1 MAPSAHQITPV
12 AGATISD
19 VPQTNEI
26 ESKADLEEESHDTV
40 VNFGK
45 NVGDPY
51 IHKTKVEE
59 IENSNGEPGND
70 APLSEKIGVDESPFP
85 EVQAAVRNY
94 DEEMPA
100 NTIRAWVI
108 GLFLVTVCGGM
119 NMLFH
124 LRSPAISI
132 STIVA
137 QFLAYPIGRLWSLTM
152 PQRIFT
158 TFGVRWSL
166 NPGPF
171 NMKEHVV
178 VTVMANAGFGIGAA
192 YSTDV
197 LTAQQKFYGQSFG
210 WGFQLLLTWTST
222 MIGYGIAGISRR
234 FLVWP
239 AAMIWPSNLVSTSL
253 MYTLHD
259 HAPEDTSQSDS
270 WSVGRYRYFIYVA
283 VGSFV
288 WYWVPGFLFKG
299 LSVFTFVTWIKPN
312 DPVVNQLFGGISGIS
327 LIPLTLDWTVVS
339 AYVLSP
345 LIPPWYAIANTLIG
359 VVVFFWITAIAVHFS
374 GVSYAK
380 YIPMGTSS
388 VYDNTG
394 KVYNVSRVLNPD
406 ITLNIDAYKAYSPL
420 FLPTTYA
427 LSFGVSF
434 AMVISVLINT
444 GLFHGSEIWLRAKLA
459 RRQEDDVHMRL
470 MKKYPDAPDWWY
482 ATLSA
487 VMLALSF
494 GLLYAWDTKT
504 PWWVLTVAFIIPLVW
519 TIPMGMVHAMTNVQ
533 LGLNVLT
540 EFIVGY
546 IYPGRPMAM
555 MLFKTYGYMT
565 MYQALSFAQDLKLGH
580 YMKVPPRTL
589 FWSQVVATLWSGIVQ
604 IAVMNWAFSSI
615 EDICSPEQ
623 SNNFTCPG
631 GRVFFSNSV
640 IWGLIGPARIFSPGQ
655 LYSSLYWFFLAGA
668 ILPVILYLLVRNYP
682 RSQIRYIMAPV
693 IFAGC
698 GWIPP
703 ATPLNY
709 LSWGIVGFLFAYV
722 VKNRHQGWWARY
734 NYITSAGLDVGLALC
749 SILIFLTLNL
759 TKTSPPNWWGN
770 TITSQTLDYN
780 SGQNVLKKV
789 ASGETFGPPEGSW
802 R

>member
-1 MAPSAHQITPV
+1 M
-12 AGATISD
+12 
-19 VPQTNEI
+19 
-26 ESKADLEEESHDTV
+26 
-40 VNFGK
+40 
-45 NVGDPY
+45 
-51 IHKTKVEE
+51 EE
-59 IENSNGEPGND
+59 IENSNHEPGNEVPVSD
-70 APLSEKIGVDESPFP
+70 KIGVDESPYP

-100 NTIRAWVI
+100 NTIRAWAI
-108 GLFLVTVCGGM
+108 GLFLVTICGGM

-137 QFLAYPIGRLWSLTM
+137 QFLSYPIDRLWYLTM
-152 PQRIFT
+152 PQRVFT

-171 NMKEHVV
+171 NMKEHVI

-197 LTAQQKFYGQSFG
+197 LTAQQKFYGQSFE
-210 WGFQLLLTWTST
+210 WGFQLLLTWTTT
-222 MIGYGIAGISRR
+222 MIGYCIAGISRR

-253 MYTLHD
+253 MYTLQD
-259 HAPEDTSQSDS
+259 HAPEDTSQTGS
-270 WSVGRYRYFIYVA
+270 WSISRYRYFIYVA

-288 WYWVPGFLFKG
+288 WYWLPGFLFKG
-299 LSVFTFVTWIKPN
+299 LSVFTFVTWIRPN
-312 DPVVNQLFGGISGIS
+312 DPVINQLFGGIGGIA
-327 LIPLTLDWTVVS
+327 LLPLTLDWTVVS
-339 AYVLSP
+339 PYVLSP

-394 KVYNVSRVLNPD
+394 NVYNVSRVLNPD
-406 ITLNIDAYKAYSPL
+406 LTLNLDAYKAYSPL

-427 LSFGVSF
+427 VSFGVSF
-434 AMVISVLINT
+434 AMVVSVLINT

-470 MKKYPDAPDWWY
+470 MKKYQDAPDWWY
-482 ATLSA
+482 VTLS
-487 VMLALSF
+487 VIMLALSF
-494 GLLYAWDTKT
+494 GLLYIWDTKT
-504 PWWVLTVAFIIPLVW
+504 PWWVLAVALIIPLLW
-519 TIPMGMVHAMTNVQ
+519 TVPMGMVHAMTNVQ
-533 LGLNVLT
+533 LRLNVLT
-540 EFIVGY
+540 EFIIGY

-580 YMKVPPRTL
+580 YMK
-589 FWSQVVATLWSGIVQ
+589 

-655 LYSSLYWFFLAGA
+655 LYSNIYWFFLAGA
-668 ILPVILYLLVRNYP
+668 ILPVILYLLIRNYP
-682 RSQIRYIMAPV
+682 RSHIRYIIAPV

-709 LSWGIVGFLFAYV
+709 LTWGIVGFFFAYV

-734 NYITSAGLDVGLALC
+734 NYLTSAGLDVGLALC

-770 TITSQTLDYN
+770 NITSKTLDYN
-780 SGQNVLKKV
+780 SGQNVLRKV
-789 ASGETFGPPEGSW
+789 APGEIFGPPGGSW
-802 R
+802 N

>member
-1 MAPSAHQITPV
+1 
-12 AGATISD
+12 
-19 VPQTNEI
+19 
-26 ESKADLEEESHDTV
+26 
-40 VNFGK
+40 
-45 NVGDPY
+45 
-51 IHKTKVEE
+51 
-59 IENSNGEPGND
+59 
-70 APLSEKIGVDESPFP
+70 
-85 EVQAAVRNY
+85 
-94 DEEMPA
+94 
-100 NTIRAWVI
+100 
-108 GLFLVTVCGGM
+108 
-119 NMLFH
+119 
-124 LRSPAISI
+124 
-132 STIVA
+132 
-137 QFLAYPIGRLWSLTM
+137 
-152 PQRIFT
+152 
-158 TFGVRWSL
+158 
-166 NPGPF
+166 
-171 NMKEHVV
+171 
-178 VTVMANAGFGIGAA
+178 
-192 YSTDV
+192 
-197 LTAQQKFYGQSFG
+197 
-210 WGFQLLLTWTST
+210 
-222 MIGYGIAGISRR
+222 
-234 FLVWP
+234 
-239 AAMIWPSNLVSTSL
+239 
-253 MYTLHD
+253 
-259 HAPEDTSQSDS
+259 
-270 WSVGRYRYFIYVA
+270 
-283 VGSFV
+283 
-288 WYWVPGFLFKG
+288 
-299 LSVFTFVTWIKPN
+299 
-312 DPVVNQLFGGISGIS
+312 
-327 LIPLTLDWTVVS
+327 
-339 AYVLSP
+339 
-345 LIPPWYAIANTLIG
+345 
-359 VVVFFWITAIAVHFS
+359 
-374 GVSYAK
+374 
-380 YIPMGTSS
+380 
-388 VYDNTG
+388 
-394 KVYNVSRVLNPD
+394 
-406 ITLNIDAYKAYSPL
+406 
-420 FLPTTYA
+420 
-427 LSFGVSF
+427 
-434 AMVISVLINT
+434 MVISVLINT

-494 GLLYAWDTKT
+494 GLLYAWDTKM

-580 YMKVPPRTL
+580 YMKVPPCTL

-668 ILPVILYLLVRNYP
+668 ILPVTLYLLVRNYP

-698 GWIPP
+698 
-703 ATPLNY
+703 
-709 LSWGIVGFLFAYV
+709 VGFLFAYV
-722 VKNRHQGWWARY
+722 IKNRHQGWWARY

-802 R
+802 K